1 MFPCK
6 QCGECCRHIG
16 TAFFA
21 KDMML
26 PNGTCKFLDEATN
39 LCKQYETRPIFCNV
53 DAYYEKYL
61 QTVMSREAFYQKN
74 IEACEK
80 IRGERNG

>member
-6 QCGECCRHIG
+6 RCGECCRHIE
-16 TAFFA
+16 TAFFV
-21 KDMML
+21 KDMIL
-26 PNGTCKFLDEATN
+26 PNGACKFLD
-39 LCKQYETRPIFCNV
+39 ETRPIFCNV

-74 IEACEK
+74 MEACEK
-80 IRGERNG
+80 IRGHKRG